1 LPAFLARTETLL
13 STENPTFS
21 ARMMVAIVSKASGLS
36 IANAVAQTLFGGFTP
51 FISVW
56 PIDVT
61 GSQLAPSFYPMFGAT
76 VSIVAL
82 VMVRRTGLR

>member
-1 LPAFLARTETLL
+1 MR
-13 STENPTFS
+13 
-21 ARMMVAIVSKASGLS
+21 ASGLS

-51 FISVW
+51 FMCVW
-56 PIDVT
+56 LIDVT
-61 GSQLAPSFYPMFGAT
+61 GSQLAPSFYLMFGAA